1 MPSKSLRWTDVFPG
15 AIALAVVL
23 VFEVQAVWTDL
34 MKALIYLRDS
44 DTFTIPRGLKSL
56 VDAYGFGG
64 EWHWEIIVTA
74 SVITTVPMII
84 DFLRR
89 RSETVDAPGLAK
101 GA

>member
-1 MPSKSLRWTDVFPG
+1 VFWRIALPLTG
-15 AIALAVVL
+15 PALAVVL

-74 SVITTVPMII
+74 SVITTIPLIIVFFLAQKRII
-84 DFLRR
+84 DGVA
-89 RSETVDAPGLAK
+89 STGLK
-101 GA
+101 G